1 MTDIDTKARQVAV
14 KIEHLMSMVEY
25 DYNRDEPCLV
35 CKQKYK
41 HHIDGLACESDDNPK
56 QIVRFTTSSTNKKIK
71 LKPWQSK
78 THVLLINT

>member
-41 HHIDGLACESDDNPK
+41 HHIDGLACESDDRPK
-56 QIVRFTTSSTNKKIK
+56 QIDRFTTSSTNKKIK
-71 LKPWQSK
+71 LKR
-78 THVLLINT
+78 

>member
-1 MTDIDTKARQVAV
+1 
-14 KIEHLMSMVEY
+14 MSMVEY
-25 DYNRDEPCLV
+25 DYNRDEPCIV

-41 HHIDGLACESDDNPK
+41 HHIDGLACESDDRPK
-56 QIVRFTTSSTNKKIK
+56 QIIRFTTSSTNKKIK